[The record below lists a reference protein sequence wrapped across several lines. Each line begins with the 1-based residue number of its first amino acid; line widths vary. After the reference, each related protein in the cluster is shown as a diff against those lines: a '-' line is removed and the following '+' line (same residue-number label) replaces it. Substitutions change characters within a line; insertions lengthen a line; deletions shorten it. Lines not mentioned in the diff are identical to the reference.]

1 MSFDKVFDLAIIGAG
16 PGGIASAIEAKLA
29 GIEKFI
35 VLEKADNHSDMI
47 RKFYKP
53 GKRVDKD
60 WQGKKFEFI
69 GNVTFEECSKEEY
82 LDQMEQ
88 KIQEAGIADKFK
100 YNHHVYGVEKN
111 SDGIFEIGADHELG
125 VIQAKKVIIAI
136 GRMGKPNKPSYKF
149 PPKIRPRLNFNLDK
163 VQPGEKVM
171 VVGGGDTAGEYA
183 YGLVDMNI
191 GCDVTLNYRRAEITR
206 MNPTNKEIVEKY
218 FKEGK
223 LKSKLGVDVESVEP
237 YEEEGVTPPKVKV
250 NFKDG
255 SSEVFDR
262 VVYALGGT
270 SPVDFLKNSKIEL
283 NEWGEPAYNK
293 ETMESNVEGLYVI
306 GDVVTSAG
314 SIALAFNHAYLAI
327 KDIASKQ

>member
-1 MSFDKVFDLAIIGAG
+1 MSLDKIFDIVIIGAG
-16 PGGIASAIEAKLA
+16 PGGIASVIEAKLK
-29 GIEKFI
+29 EKEK
-35 VLEKADNHSDMI
+35 VLVFDKADNHSDMI

-82 LDQMEQ
+82 LEQMEE
-88 KIQEAGIADKFK
+88 KIQKHGVADKFV
-100 YNHHVYGVEKN
+100 YNHHIYAVEKN
-111 SDGIFEIGADHELG
+111 KDGIFEIGADHEIG
-125 VIQAKKVIIAI
+125 VIQARKVIIAI
-136 GRMGKPNKPSYKF
+136 GRMGKPNKPGYKF
-149 PPKIRPRLNFNLDK
+149 PGKIRPRLNFNLDK
-163 VQPGEKVM
+163 VQPNEKVL

-206 MNPTNKEIVEKY
+206 MNPTNKETVEKY

-223 LKSKLGVDVESVEP
+223 MHSKLGVDIDHVEP
-237 YEEEGVTPPKVKV
+237 VENDDVTPPRVKV
-250 NFKDG
+250 VYKDG
-255 SSEVFDR
+255 SEEIFDR

-270 SPVDFLKNSKIEL
+270 SPIDFLKNSGIEL
-283 NEWGEPAYNK
+283 NEWGEPTYNE

-314 SIALAFNHAYLAI
+314 SIALAFNHAYLAVQ
-327 KDIASKQ
+327 DIAKKL

>member
-88 KIQEAGIADKFK
+88 KIQEAEIADKFK